1 MNKASI
7 LALQNDK
14 PRKYGVI
21 GLFVVIG
28 IAILTAGCGDDGVS
42 MATAEE
48 QRAIARD
55 NSMLVAKKFISEN
68 PMYNA
73 FKVIPNGDSTI
84 SRKCPQGDGWASLKL
99 IDTKNRTVKIKC
111 STYSIG
117 IGCMTA
123 DDFSKKQYAQQ
134 DGSCN
139 SDITYPLPKIAG

>member
-1 MNKASI
+1 MKKLLIIPS
-7 LALQNDK
+7 LA
-14 PRKYGVI
+14 
-21 GLFVVIG
+21 
-28 IAILTAGCGDDGVS
+28 IALLSGCGGEEVS

-68 PMYNA
+68 PTYNA

-99 IDTKNRTVKIKC
+99 INEKNHIVKIKC

-117 IGCMTA
+117 IGCLESSEFA
-123 DDFSKKQYAQQ
+123 KKSYAQQ

-139 SDITYPLPKIAG
+139 KEIAYPLPKIAG